1 MDSEEYVEF
10 LRSVLIKIENALFL
24 VEQKPAKHIPA
35 YNKILGV
42 QQKLAGLDA
51 KHKGMLFSKIVITRS
66 IINYFM
72 NGRYEEAHNQ
82 IVRLKSDLI
91 RICIEIKNEKDSV
104 KQTQTVRSR
113 SDSASSS

>member
-1 MDSEEYVEF
+1 MDNDEYVDF
-10 LRSVLIKIENALFL
+10 LRSVLIKIENALYM

-42 QQKLAGLDA
+42 QQKLAGLDQ
-51 KHKGMLFSKIVITRS
+51 KYKEMLFPKIVITRS

-82 IVRLKSDLI
+82 ILRLKSDLI
-91 RICIEIKNEKDSV
+91 KIGIEIKNEKNSV
-104 KQTQTVRSR
+104 KKTQTVRSR